1 MLTFK
6 SSERKSGLF
15 EIHKQPCQAVSVC
28 SVVMVNTWA
37 GSQPRNNIYGISAV
51 RTRDESRE
59 AKNCLK
65 HK

>member
-15 EIHKQPCQAVSVC
+15 EINSRVRLCQC